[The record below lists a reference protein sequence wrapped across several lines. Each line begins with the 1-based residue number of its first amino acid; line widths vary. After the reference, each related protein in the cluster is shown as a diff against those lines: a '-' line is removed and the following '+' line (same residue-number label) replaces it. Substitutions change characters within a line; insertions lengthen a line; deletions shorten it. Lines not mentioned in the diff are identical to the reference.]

1 MALGS
6 PNQPKVKFL
15 ELMLDPEGAEYISS
29 QLNNESAI
37 SLASVLPQLT
47 KLFALKTEDAP
58 GLAFVGAQA
67 SGNLNTIAAE
77 DPIVFGCAGSGSELS
92 HALVSCIGEAVERVS
107 QVDQGHIPFET
118 MNFETGIVG
127 WPSTWLDELE
137 QNRMLAKLRG
147 QEVDW
152 ITGHLFLGNQP
163 IRLPAD
169 WCLRRAGPGPMAIAG
184 ATMSTGVAAG
194 QSFKAAIR
202 NAILE
207 LVERDAAALWWIG
220 GARPR
225 TIALEG
231 HELPKLTKLVQD
243 LRGGCSSRTSWF
255 LDITTDLMI
264 PVVAAVSVNQ
274 SGKGF
279 SCGLGAGLS
288 LAEAAERAFFELL
301 QMELGLRLAEM
312 KTRDPSVGT
321 ITEIDERAL
330 VRASAIDANECDLI
344 LPARAPLALDSFEQ
358 LAAEKDPVVA
368 LRRRFHEVCI
378 DFGVVDL
385 THPNLGVPVAMAISR
400 DLQLLS
406 ESFAT
411 TRLTNTIA
419 ETGGG
424 RRWTRDSQIF

>member
-1 MALGS
+1 
-6 PNQPKVKFL
+6 
-15 ELMLDPEGAEYISS
+15 
-29 QLNNESAI
+29 
-37 SLASVLPQLT
+37 
-47 KLFALKTEDAP
+47 
-58 GLAFVGAQA
+58 
-67 SGNLNTIAAE
+67 
-77 DPIVFGCAGSGSELS
+77 
-92 HALVSCIGEAVERVS
+92 
-107 QVDQGHIPFET
+107 
-118 MNFETGIVG
+118 
-127 WPSTWLDELE
+127 
-137 QNRMLAKLRG
+137 
-147 QEVDW
+147 
-152 ITGHLFLGNQP
+152 
-163 IRLPAD
+163 
-169 WCLRRAGPGPMAIAG
+169 
-184 ATMSTGVAAG
+184 
-194 QSFKAAIR
+194 
-202 NAILE
+202 
-207 LVERDAAALWWIG
+207 
-220 GARPR
+220 
-225 TIALEG
+225 
-231 HELPKLTKLVQD
+231 
-243 LRGGCSSRTSWF
+243 
-255 LDITTDLMI
+255 MI

-288 LAEAAERAFFELL
+288 LAEAAKRAFFELL

-406 ESFAT
+406 GSFAT

-419 ETGGG
+419 DTGGG
-424 RRWTRDSQIF
+424 QRWTRDSQIF